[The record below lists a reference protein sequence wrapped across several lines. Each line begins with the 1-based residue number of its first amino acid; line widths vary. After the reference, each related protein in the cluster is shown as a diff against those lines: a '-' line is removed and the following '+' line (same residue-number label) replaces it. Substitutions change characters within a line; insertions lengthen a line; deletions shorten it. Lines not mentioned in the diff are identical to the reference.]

1 VLGGNCVV
9 GAGAR
14 IEGAILWDDVTVG
27 PGATLRD
34 CIVGAGTRIGAGAQ
48 LGFTA
53 VLEANSVV
61 PPNTRT

>member
-1 VLGGNCVV
+1 VLGAGCVV

-14 IEGAILWDDVTVG
+14 IEGAILWDDVVIG
-27 PGATLRD
+27 PGAVLRD
-34 CIVGAGTRIGAGAQ
+34 CIVGAGARIGADAQ

-53 VLEANSVV
+53 VLEANTVV